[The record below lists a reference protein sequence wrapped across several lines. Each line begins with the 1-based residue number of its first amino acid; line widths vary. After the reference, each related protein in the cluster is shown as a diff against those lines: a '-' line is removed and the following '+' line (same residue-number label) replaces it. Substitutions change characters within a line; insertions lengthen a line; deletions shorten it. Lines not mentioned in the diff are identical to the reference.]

1 MKSRLMVLAL
11 VAVLAAA
18 LVYVYMNSDGDDPF
32 GEKDTGQSP
41 GPADGDDRV
50 SQQLVDIFPRQI
62 GYEWFYSGFAEYGH
76 RMKLDN
82 ISGST
87 DSPEVLVY
95 EVSGE
100 VDDPS
105 GGEASGDFGLEM
117 EYVITKDTVTE
128 RIVRGEKL
136 IHLFDELQLLRLPLE
151 KGTEWEQRIE
161 TDDGE
166 AVLTA
171 EILSADVEEEEGPV
185 VYRVRYSVPMEG
197 MPKGIYVEERAFA
210 EGAGLV
216 YYARTLGEE
225 YDFMFEYFIFQPEN
239 D

>member
-1 MKSRLMVLAL
+1 MKTRLAFLVMIVVLAI
-11 VAVLAAA
+11 ALAYGC
-18 LVYVYMNSDGDDPF
+18 LSSDRN
-32 GEKDTGQSP
+32 
-41 GPADGDDRV
+41 GPAGENGVGQTPEPPNGDERV

-62 GYEWFYSGFAEYGH
+62 GHEWFYSGFAEYGH

-95 EVSGE
+95 EISGE

-105 GGEASGDFGLEM
+105 DGEATGDFGLEL

-128 RIVRGEKL
+128 RINRGEKL
-136 IHLFDELQLLRLPLE
+136 IHVFQELQLLRLPLE
-151 KGTEWEQRIE
+151 PGTKWKQKVD
-161 TDDGE
+161 TDGEE

-171 EILSADVEEEEGPV
+171 EILSAEIEEEEGPV

-197 MPKGIYVEERAFA
+197 MPEGTFIEERAFA